1 MRQRPKITGANAGK
15 RPGFAENTRVGRSP
29 RSGVAQFHRWLRHE
43 VAIGTAWRSNPD
55 QALRVAAGI
64 PRKHAP
70 DGQPRKLSGLL
81 PGVWSLPGNVSNLV
95 ASNRER
101 ARIGG
106 QGQN

>member
-29 RSGVAQFHRWLRHE
+29 RPGVAQFHRWLRHE
-43 VAIGTAWRSNPD
+43 VAVGTAWRSNFD

-70 DGQPRKLSGLL
+70 DGQRL
-81 PGVWSLPGNVSNLV
+81 
-95 ASNRER
+95 
-101 ARIGG
+101 GG
-106 QGQN
+106 RYCQGCGAFPEMYQTW